1 MFLLTK
7 QKVKFLCLCTFALS
21 RCLAGPV
28 SLISPVSCKF
38 RDLEDAVDGVRAVDE
53 PRDRRGEGL
62 SLGPLAVAGP
72 AGRRR
77 RHRVPEEDENDGG
90 GEDLRFQRQ
99 DLHFNGRKNPKC
111 YVYFPFPIK
120 TGIKNS
126 NYSNKVAR
134 AENSNLA
141 LHSTTM

>member
-72 AGRRR
+72 PVR
-77 RHRVPEEDENDGG
+77 RHGGPEEDENDDNG
-90 GEDLRFQRQ
+90 DLRLQSQ
-99 DLHFNGRKNPKC
+99 DLHFNGRNPKC
-111 YVYFPFPIK
+111 NVCFPI
-120 TGIKNS
+120 
-126 NYSNKVAR
+126 R
-134 AENSNLA
+134 AD
-141 LHSTTM
+141 TR